1 MEVVSTGGLSANL
14 SRADFFRGISK
25 PVNEELTRLFIR
37 LDLMEQTGYGIPRIT
52 QNYGQ
57 DAFEFL
63 DFFLRVTI
71 RFAFEIDADAIG
83 NEPTNAQIGSN
94 EPINEPTNAQTSSNE
109 PINEP
114 TNAQT
119 GSNEPISEPTNAQ
132 TSNNE
137 PINEPTNAQTDNN
150 NPINEPINAQT
161 SNYEPIKHILDI
173 ISAYP
178 NMPKELIA
186 ERIGKSRATV
196 TRLLGVL
203 IGQGKI
209 RRVGANKNGHWKVL

>member
-1 MEVVSTGGLSANL
+1 MEVVSTGGLPANL

-25 PVNEELTRLFIR
+25 PVNEELARLFIR

-52 QNYGQ
+52 QSYGQ

-71 RFAFEIDADAIG
+71 RFAFEIDAEAIG
-83 NEPTNAQIGSN
+83 
-94 EPINEPTNAQTSSNE
+94 
-109 PINEP
+109 
-114 TNAQT
+114 
-119 GSNEPISEPTNAQ
+119 
-132 TSNNE
+132 
-137 PINEPTNAQTDNN
+137 
-150 NPINEPINAQT
+150 NEPINAQT
-161 SNYEPIKHILDI
+161 SNYEPTNEPINANISDSEPINEPINEPIKHILDI

-178 NMPKELIA
+178 NMSKEQIA

-203 IGQGKI
+203 IRQGKI
-209 RRVGANKNGHWKVL
+209 RRVGANKNGYWEVLEQHNDGAWPRKHTDTP

>member
-83 NEPTNAQIGSN
+83 NEPINAQTDNNEPISEPTNVQTGSN

-109 PINEP
+109 SINELI
-114 TNAQT
+114 NANHND
-119 GSNEPISEPTNAQ
+119 S
-132 TSNNE
+132 E
-137 PINEPTNAQTDNN
+137 PIN
-150 NPINEPINAQT
+150 
-161 SNYEPIKHILDI
+161 EPIKHILDI
-173 ISAYP
+173 ISAFP
-178 NMPKELIA
+178 NMSKEQIA

-196 TRLLGVL
+196 TRLLGKLVR
-203 IGQGKI
+203 QGRI
-209 RRVGANKNGHWKVL
+209 QRVGANKNGHWEVLEQHSQGT